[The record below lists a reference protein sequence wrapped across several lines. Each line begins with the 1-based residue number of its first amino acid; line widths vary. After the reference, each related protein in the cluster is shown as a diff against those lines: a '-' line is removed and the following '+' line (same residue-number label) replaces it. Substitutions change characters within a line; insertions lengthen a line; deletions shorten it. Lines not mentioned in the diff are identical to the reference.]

1 MALTGF
7 TPMQTRI
14 NALTSQLSPNT
25 QNLSTSNF
33 SQSNSAAAPSAS
45 VGSFQNQQLGGLT
58 TGVGNKT
65 GGPDSDSPQQMT
77 PNQVTANDSGTVQIA
92 NNTLDS
98 VRAAQQRTQ
107 NLYMIAAQKKAARA
121 AGSSG
126 GYAGGGDGSPQGQA
140 YTPDGNLS
148 ASRNRVLQTA
158 SSYLGNPYVLGG
170 TSHRDIDCSGLVM
183 MVYDQLG
190 YGKYLDNHN
199 ARIQGQSIPG
209 VRTSINNLRPGDL
222 VAWKDGSHIAIYAG
236 NGQIIEAANERVG
249 TVKRALWANPNAVF
263 GIALRLPGE

>member
-1 MALTGF
+1 MAITGF

-25 QNLSTSNF
+25 PNLTTSNF
-33 SQSNSAAAPSAS
+33 SQSNLANSPSAS
-45 VGSFQNQQLGGLT
+45 VGSFSNQQIGGLT
-58 TGVGNKT
+58 AGVSGST
-65 GGPDSDSPQQMT
+65 GGPDNQSPQQVN
-77 PNQVTANDSGTVQIA
+77 PAQATANNSGTVQIA

-121 AGSSG
+121 AGNQEGYSG
-126 GYAGGGDGSPQGQA
+126 GGDTGYAGQA
-140 YTPDGNLS
+140 YQPNGSLS

-170 TSHRDIDCSGLVM
+170 TSHRGIDCSGLVM

-249 TVKRALWANPNAVF
+249 TVRRALWASPSQVF